1 MTTTTTKANN
11 NTAAIIFAVFAV
23 ACVVAFLSFRGSD
36 VGQLPNLVGNLGGG
50 PWLGNGVLD
59 HIFEGLKGL
68 GLGGVWVIVGFLAMS
83 VLKRIADLQ
92 ISERLDSVMCFA
104 IGAAILSII
113 WFFLGI
119 AGLYS
124 TTTAVIVTLIFFALW
139 FLASW
144 MVKKTDDDNDDSI
157 LSIFTTKSVKDRPKN
172 TLLDKILI
180 CLIGFQIALSLIA
193 SLAPSTAKDTLLY
206 HFAVPK
212 AFVAQSS
219 NAFIDGNIAS
229 YLSLGTEMQVVW
241 ARLISSSHAPDIA
254 SGAVM
259 WLFFPLLLWAVFLW
273 SQEIGVS
280 RTWSLAATAIV
291 ATIPTAYHVASS
303 GYIDLS
309 LALYVT
315 LATYAL
321 TRWWNAPSWN
331 WAILIGIFLG
341 AALSVKLTS
350 VFVIAA
356 FALIVLLRARANAA
370 ARLPGSMATALTG
383 TGKIV
388 ATGFGALLLAGAIAS
403 PWYIR
408 TWVKTGSPVFPFYM
422 SVWPGKANG
431 WDVERSNLFQAMNS
445 QYGGADVD
453 KTNYLTAP
461 VRVSIGAQP
470 EQPANYD
477 GVLGVVFLIG
487 LPLTVWAWWKF
498 DLPIEVKI
506 GVGVAAIVYLFWL
519 FSSQQLR
526 YLLPIA
532 PVLAIAIT
540 ESAERIGDRFAA
552 VKKVAAL
559 SLLAAA
565 VCGLLTSFAW
575 FCQKAPLRVVLGGET
590 RDEYLAR
597 NLDYYPYYQEI
608 NTNAPTDAKVWL
620 INMRRDTYN
629 IERSVVSDYLFED
642 WTLRKMLWESRNAQE
657 LKAKAASLGVQ
668 YILTRHDFL
677 FDYDRSTLVDDKK
690 PRAENEAKLKMAK
703 ELILDPARTVKAD
716 DKFSLVKVF

>member
-1 MTTTTTKANN
+1 MTSTTTKANN

-23 ACVVAFLSFRGSD
+23 ACVVAFLAFRGSD
-36 VGQLPNLVGNLGGG
+36 VGQLSKLIGNLGGG
-50 PWLGNGVLD
+50 PLFGSQFFQTAAGATNVVVILVGWYVV
-59 HIFEGLKGL
+59 GLFFIRLLVKEL
-68 GLGGVWVIVGFLAMS
+68 TNSSKL
-83 VLKRIADLQ
+83 LKAAFSL
-92 ISERLDSVMCFA
+92 A
-104 IGAAILSII
+104 IGATFWSLV
-113 WFFLGI
+113 WFLLGLL
-119 AGLYS
+119 GLYS
-124 TTTAVIVTLIFFALW
+124 RELGIGLLILVLILCVIEWVTARKKEPTIKENGRESSLFDRTLKIVIGLTIFLTLI
-139 FLASW
+139 SS
-144 MVKKTDDDNDDSI
+144 M
-157 LSIFTTKSVKDRPKN
+157 
-172 TLLDKILI
+172 
-180 CLIGFQIALSLIA
+180 
-193 SLAPSTAKDTLLY
+193 APPTAKDSLLY
-206 HFAVPK
+206 HFALPK
-212 AFVAQSS
+212 AFIQQHS
-219 NAFIDGNIAS
+219 NTFVEGNIAS
-229 YLSLGTEMQVVW
+229 YLSLGTEMHYVW
-241 ARLISSSHAPDIA
+241 AMLTGTYAGEQSSEATAGIVSLI
-254 SGAVM
+254 
-259 WLFFPLLLWAVFLW
+259 FFLILLAATYGWARQL
-273 SQEIGVS
+273 SIS
-280 RTWSLAATAIV
+280 RTWSLIATLIV

-321 TRWWNAPSWN
+321 TRWWNTPSWN
-331 WAILIGIFLG
+331 WAILVGIFLG
-341 AALSVKLTS
+341 AALSVKLTT

-383 TGKIV
+383 PGKVV

-408 TWVKTGSPVFPFYM
+408 TWVATGSPVFPFYM
-422 SVWPGKANG
+422 SVWPGRANG

-461 VRVSIGAQP
+461 VRVSVAAQP

-477 GVLGVVFLIG
+477 GVLGVAFLIG
-487 LPLTVWAWWKF
+487 LPLIIWAWWKF
-498 DLPIEVKI
+498 DLPIEIKI
-506 GVGVAAIVYLFWL
+506 GVGVAGIVYLFWL

-532 PVLAIAIT
+532 PVLAIAIAA
-540 ESAERIGDRFAA
+540 SAEKIGERFTAM
-552 VKKVAAL
+552 KKVAAV
-559 SLLAAA
+559 SLVVAA
-565 VCGLLTSFAW
+565 VCGLLTTFAW

-608 NTNAPTDAKVWL
+608 NTNAPADAKVWL

-629 IERSVVSDYLFED
+629 IERPVVSDYLFED

-677 FDYDRSTLVDDKK
+677 FNYDRSTLVDDKK
-690 PRAENEAKLKMAK
+690 TRAENEAKLKMAK
-703 ELILDPARTVKAD
+703 DLILDPTRTVKAD
-716 DKFSLVKVF
+716 DKFSLVKLY